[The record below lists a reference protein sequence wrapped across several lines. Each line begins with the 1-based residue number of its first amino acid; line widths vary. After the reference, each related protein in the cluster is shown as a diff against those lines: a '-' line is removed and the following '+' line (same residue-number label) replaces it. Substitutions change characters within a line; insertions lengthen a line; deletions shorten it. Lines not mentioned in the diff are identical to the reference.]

1 MADNIYSEKEL
12 ISYIQ
17 KSQNKLNNSY
27 AQSIKPMMTNKN
39 QISFNNNSQSYKNI
53 HNLIKSN
60 INQNNPNISYDNNY
74 IKDRYTKVKEE
85 NEDLKKKLFDL
96 EKDYKTQK
104 GQMEE
109 KVLVLRDENST
120 LQIQLQKVIEKQ
132 KEIYKASDDIYN
144 ENKILLNK
152 LNIVEN
158 ASNILRDDMTRKN
171 AEIEEKTKI
180 INDLLNEKNLILN
193 EEKNMREQIESL
205 NKDKEILIQQIQEL
219 NMTIGEKIAPKL
231 KMNENNLVNLQEQIE
246 NLRINNEKY
255 KSDNSLLFNE
265 NKIQKNLI
273 KILTKQNKK
282 LLGEI
287 KIIYDRDILL
297 MDNMEKMGSN
307 NSKNGENFK
316 NLYYKNSNDNLF
328 EEELSILK
336 QSQKYLIDDE
346 NEKEYYKID
355 SKNDNAL
362 NTLQNSNIEN
372 NYDDI
377 NKNNKDKER
386 NNSKK
391 NENILN
397 KNKTSKNNKLN
408 EVNNSSFIKNEII
421 VKRNKE
427 SIEQQNDTN
436 NKISNKNLYNN
447 DLIDDINKEKLPFKN
462 ANLSAHLINTGL
474 NKNTKKEKNIK
485 NKDTVNENN
494 SEKNNNRIRFENL
507 DDDIK
512 IQNKL
517 FISEDSNNEKNRNTN
532 NYFYHYNNNDIINDG
547 HMYSTDGKV
556 NVKHNDNIIIDN
568 NEKNNNEKEYI
579 NTDNSNKEMNL
590 YKISSVNNDDNNIL
604 FHSQA
609 KSLLSEYVEDLEVLQ
624 DKEKNI

>member
-180 INDLLNEKNLILN
+180 INDLLNEKNLFLN
-193 EEKNMREQIESL
+193 EEKNMREQIENL

-447 DLIDDINKEKLPFKN
+447 DLTDDINKEKLPFKN

-517 FISEDSNNEKNRNTN
+517 FISEDSNNEKNRNTT

>member
-1 MADNIYSEKEL
+1 MADNTYSEKEP
-12 ISYIQ
+12 ISNFP
-17 KSQNKLNNSY
+17 KNQNKLNNSY
-27 AQSIKPMMTNKN
+27 IQPLKPMMTNKN
-39 QISFNNNSQSYKNI
+39 QISFNNNSHSYKNI
-53 HNLIKSN
+53 PNLNNSN
-60 INQNNPNISYDNNY
+60 INRNNPNIPYDNNY

-85 NEDLKKKLFDL
+85 NADLKKKLFDL
-96 EKDYKTQK
+96 EKDYKIQK

-132 KEIYKASDDIYN
+132 KEIYKTSDNIYN
-144 ENKILLNK
+144 ENKLLLNK

-158 ASNILRDDMTRKN
+158 EAKILRDDMTRKN

-193 EEKNMREQIESL
+193 EEKNMKEQIESL
-205 NKDKEILIQQIQEL
+205 NKDKEVLIQQIQEL

-346 NEKEYYKID
+346 NEKENYILD
-355 SKNDNAL
+355 TKNAVL
-362 NTLQNSNIEN
+362 NTFQNSDIEN

-377 NKNNKDKER
+377 NKNNNDKER
-386 NNSKK
+386 GNSKINK
-391 NENILN
+391 NILN
-397 KNKTSKNNKLN
+397 KNKINKNNKIN
-408 EVNNSSFIKNEII
+408 EVNNSSFINNEII
-421 VKRNKE
+421 VKRSKE
-427 SIEQQNDTN
+427 SIEQQNNIN

-447 DLIDDINKEKLPFKN
+447 NLTDDINKEKLSLKN
-462 ANLSAHLINTGL
+462 TNMSAHLLNTGL
-474 NKNTKKEKNIK
+474 NKNIKKEKNIK
-485 NKDTVNENN
+485 NKDSVNEYNT
-494 SEKNNNRIRFENL
+494 EKNNNRIRFENL

-512 IQNKL
+512 MQNKL
-517 FISEDSNNEKNRNTN
+517 FISEDSNNEKNRYTN
-532 NYFYHYNNNDIINDG
+532 NYFYHYNNNDIINDD

-556 NVKHNDNIIIDN
+556 NIKNNGNIKIDN

-579 NTDNSNKEMNL
+579 NTNISNKEMNL
-590 YKISSVNNDDNNIL
+590 YKISSVHNDDNNML
-604 FHSQA
+604 QSQA

-624 DKEKNI
+624 DKENNI

>member
-12 ISYIQ
+12 ISYIP

-180 INDLLNEKNLILN
+180 INDLLNEKNLFLN
-193 EEKNMREQIESL
+193 EEKNMREQIENL

-346 NEKEYYKID
+346 NKKEYYKID

-362 NTLQNSNIEN
+362 NTFQNSNIEN

-447 DLIDDINKEKLPFKN
+447 DLTDDINKEKLPFKN

-517 FISEDSNNEKNRNTN
+517 FISEDSNNEKNRNTT

-568 NEKNNNEKEYI
+568 IEKNNNEKEYI

>member
-1 MADNIYSEKEL
+1 MADNNTYSEKEP
-12 ISYIQ
+12 ISNFP
-17 KSQNKLNNSY
+17 KNQNKLNNSY
-27 AQSIKPMMTNKN
+27 IQPLKPMMTNKN
-39 QISFNNNSQSYKNI
+39 QISFNNNSHSYKNI
-53 HNLIKSN
+53 PNLNNSN
-60 INQNNPNISYDNNY
+60 INRNNPNIPYDNNY

-85 NEDLKKKLFDL
+85 NADLKKKLFDL
-96 EKDYKTQK
+96 EKDYKIQK

-132 KEIYKASDDIYN
+132 KEIYKTSDNIYN
-144 ENKILLNK
+144 ENKLLLNK

-158 ASNILRDDMTRKN
+158 EAKILRDDMTRKN

-193 EEKNMREQIESL
+193 EEKNMKEQIESL
-205 NKDKEILIQQIQEL
+205 NKDKEVLIQQIQEL

-346 NEKEYYKID
+346 NEKENYILD
-355 SKNDNAL
+355 TKNAVL
-362 NTLQNSNIEN
+362 NTFQNSDKEN

-377 NKNNKDKER
+377 NKNNNDKER
-386 NNSKK
+386 GNSKINK
-391 NENILN
+391 NILN
-397 KNKTSKNNKLN
+397 KNKINKNNKIN
-408 EVNNSSFIKNEII
+408 EVNNSSFINNEII
-421 VKRNKE
+421 VKRSKE
-427 SIEQQNDTN
+427 SIEQQNNIN

-447 DLIDDINKEKLPFKN
+447 NLTDDINKEKLSLKN
-462 ANLSAHLINTGL
+462 TNMSAHLLNTGL
-474 NKNTKKEKNIK
+474 NKNIKKEKNIK
-485 NKDTVNENN
+485 NKDSVNEYNT
-494 SEKNNNRIRFENL
+494 EKNNNRIRFENL

-512 IQNKL
+512 MQNKL
-517 FISEDSNNEKNRNTN
+517 FISEDSNNEKNRYTN
-532 NYFYHYNNNDIINDG
+532 NYFYHYNNNDIINDD

-556 NVKHNDNIIIDN
+556 NIKNNGNIKIDN

-579 NTDNSNKEMNL
+579 NTNISNKEMNL
-590 YKISSVNNDDNNIL
+590 YKISSVHNDDNNML
-604 FHSQA
+604 QSQA

-624 DKEKNI
+624 DKENNI

>member
-12 ISYIQ
+12 ISYIP

-180 INDLLNEKNLILN
+180 INDLLNEKNLFLN
-193 EEKNMREQIESL
+193 EEKNMREQIENL

-447 DLIDDINKEKLPFKN
+447 DLTDDINKEKLPFKN

-507 DDDIK
+507 DDDIM

-517 FISEDSNNEKNRNTN
+517 FISEDSNNEKNRNTT

>member
-1 MADNIYSEKEL
+1 MADITYSEKEP
-12 ISYIQ
+12 ISYFP

-27 AQSIKPMMTNKN
+27 IQSLKPMMTNKN
-39 QISFNNNSQSYKNI
+39 QISFNNNSHSYKNI
-53 HNLIKSN
+53 PNLNNSN
-60 INQNNPNISYDNNY
+60 INQNNPNIPYDNNY
-74 IKDRYTKVKEE
+74 IKDRYAKVKEE
-85 NEDLKKKLFDL
+85 NADLKKKLFDL
-96 EKDYKTQK
+96 EKDYKIQK

-109 KVLVLRDENST
+109 KVLVLRDENSA
-120 LQIQLQKVIEKQ
+120 LQIQLQKAIEKQ
-132 KEIYKASDDIYN
+132 KEIYKTSDNIYN

-158 ASNILRDDMTRKN
+158 EANILRDDMTRKN

-355 SKNDNAL
+355 SKNDNL
-362 NTLQNSNIEN
+362 IRQISYQ
-372 NYDDI
+372 YD
-377 NKNNKDKER
+377 
-386 NNSKK
+386 
-391 NENILN
+391 
-397 KNKTSKNNKLN
+397 
-408 EVNNSSFIKNEII
+408 
-421 VKRNKE
+421 
-427 SIEQQNDTN
+427 
-436 NKISNKNLYNN
+436 
-447 DLIDDINKEKLPFKN
+447 
-462 ANLSAHLINTGL
+462 
-474 NKNTKKEKNIK
+474 
-485 NKDTVNENN
+485 
-494 SEKNNNRIRFENL
+494 
-507 DDDIK
+507 
-512 IQNKL
+512 
-517 FISEDSNNEKNRNTN
+517 
-532 NYFYHYNNNDIINDG
+532 YF
-547 HMYSTDGKV
+547 
-556 NVKHNDNIIIDN
+556 
-568 NEKNNNEKEYI
+568 
-579 NTDNSNKEMNL
+579 L
-590 YKISSVNNDDNNIL
+590 
-604 FHSQA
+604 
-609 KSLLSEYVEDLEVLQ
+609 
-624 DKEKNI
+624 

>member
-1 MADNIYSEKEL
+1 M
-12 ISYIQ
+12 Q
-17 KSQNKLNNSY
+17 KS
-27 AQSIKPMMTNKN
+27 
-39 QISFNNNSQSYKNI
+39 
-53 HNLIKSN
+53 
-60 INQNNPNISYDNNY
+60 
-74 IKDRYTKVKEE
+74 
-85 NEDLKKKLFDL
+85 KKKL
-96 EKDYKTQK
+96 
-104 GQMEE
+104 
-109 KVLVLRDENST
+109 
-120 LQIQLQKVIEKQ
+120 
-132 KEIYKASDDIYN
+132 
-144 ENKILLNK
+144 K
-152 LNIVEN
+152 L
-158 ASNILRDDMTRKN
+158 
-171 AEIEEKTKI
+171 I

-193 EEKNMREQIESL
+193 EEKNMKEQIESL
-205 NKDKEILIQQIQEL
+205 NKDKEVLIQQIQEL

-346 NEKEYYKID
+346 NEKENYILD
-355 SKNDNAL
+355 TKNAVL
-362 NTLQNSNIEN
+362 NTFQNSDIEN

-377 NKNNKDKER
+377 NKNNNDKER
-386 NNSKK
+386 GNSKINK
-391 NENILN
+391 NILN
-397 KNKTSKNNKLN
+397 KNKINKNNKIN
-408 EVNNSSFIKNEII
+408 EVNNSSFINNEII
-421 VKRNKE
+421 VKRSKE
-427 SIEQQNDTN
+427 SIEQQNNIN

-447 DLIDDINKEKLPFKN
+447 NLTDDINKEKLSLKN
-462 ANLSAHLINTGL
+462 TNMSAHLLNTGL
-474 NKNTKKEKNIK
+474 NKNIKKEKNIK
-485 NKDTVNENN
+485 NKDSVNEYNT
-494 SEKNNNRIRFENL
+494 EKNNNRIRFENL

-512 IQNKL
+512 MQNKL
-517 FISEDSNNEKNRNTN
+517 FISEDSNNEKNRYTN
-532 NYFYHYNNNDIINDG
+532 NYFYHYNNNDIINDD

-556 NVKHNDNIIIDN
+556 NIKNNGNIKIDN

-579 NTDNSNKEMNL
+579 NTNISNKEMNL
-590 YKISSVNNDDNNIL
+590 YKISSVHNDDNNML
-604 FHSQA
+604 QSQA

-624 DKEKNI
+624 DKKNNI

>member
-1 MADNIYSEKEL
+1 MADNTYSEKEH
-12 ISYIQ
+12 ISYFP
-17 KSQNKLNNSY
+17 KSQNKLNNSNI
-27 AQSIKPMMTNKN
+27 QSLKPMMTNKN
-39 QISFNNNSQSYKNI
+39 QISLNNNSHSYKNI
-53 HNLIKSN
+53 PNLNNSN
-60 INQNNPNISYDNNY
+60 INQNNSNIPYDNNY
-74 IKDRYTKVKEE
+74 IKDRYVKVKEE
-85 NEDLKKKLFDL
+85 NADLKKKLFDL
-96 EKDYKTQK
+96 EKDYKIQK

-109 KVLVLRDENST
+109 KVLVFRDENST
-120 LQIQLQKVIEKQ
+120 LQIQLQKAIEKQ
-132 KEIYKASDDIYN
+132 KDIYKTSDNIYN

-152 LNIVEN
+152 LNILEN
-158 ASNILRDDMTRKN
+158 EANILRDDMTRKN

-205 NKDKEILIQQIQEL
+205 NKDKEILIQQIEEL

-231 KMNENNLVNLQEQIE
+231 KMNENNLLNLQEQIE

-307 NSKNGENFK
+307 NSKNGENLK
-316 NLYYKNSNDNLF
+316 NLYYKTSNDNLF
-328 EEELSILK
+328 DEELTILK
-336 QSQKYLIDDE
+336 QSQKYLVDDE
-346 NEKEYYKID
+346 NEKENYIVNT
-355 SKNDNAL
+355 KNDVL
-362 NTLQNSNIEN
+362 NTQNSNIEN

-377 NKNNKDKER
+377 NKNNNDNER
-386 NNSKK
+386 GNSKINK
-391 NENILN
+391 NILN
-397 KNKTSKNNKLN
+397 KNKINKNNKLN
-408 EVNNSSFIKNEII
+408 EINNSSFINNEII

-427 SIEQQNDTN
+427 SIEQQNDIN

-447 DLIDDINKEKLPFKN
+447 NLTDDINKEKLSLKN
-462 ANLSAHLINTGL
+462 INLSAHLVNTRL
-474 NKNTKKEKNIK
+474 NKNAKKQKNIK
-485 NKDTVNENN
+485 NNDTVNEYNT
-494 SEKNNNRIRFENL
+494 EKNNNRIRFENL

-512 IQNKL
+512 MQNKL
-517 FISEDSNNEKNRNTN
+517 FISEDSNNEKNRYTN
-532 NYFYHYNNNDIINDG
+532 NYFYHYNNNDIINDD

-556 NVKHNDNIIIDN
+556 NIKYNDNIKIDN
-568 NEKNNNEKEYI
+568 NEKNNSEKEYI
-579 NTDNSNKEMNL
+579 NTNTSNKEMNL
-590 YKISSVNNDDNNIL
+590 YKTSSVHNDDNNIL
-604 FHSQA
+604 YQSQA

-624 DKEKNI
+624 DKENNI